1 MKLVTERL
9 VLTPWTVDE
18 LADFHRLWSDPQT
31 IWWGANTKVEQSSEM
46 LGRIM
51 TQPTW
56 WAVRRDGAFLGNV
69 FLRQSPRRAEVLEL
83 GYHFL
88 STTWG
93 HGYATEAA
101 GTVLKTAGQRHL
113 EATVVP
119 ENTRSQRVM
128 TKLGFN
134 IVGQL
139 MHSGRLHDLWERPP
153 S

>member
-18 LADFHRLWSDPQT
+18 LDDFHRLWSDPKT
-31 IWWGANTKVEQSSEM
+31 IWWGANASIGQSREM
-46 LGRIM
+46 LERII

-56 WAVRRDGAFLGNV
+56 WAVRREGEFLGNA
-69 FLRQSPRRAEVLEL
+69 FLRQSPRRTGVLEL
-83 GYHFL
+83 GYHFS

-101 GTVLKTAGQRHL
+101 RALLETVPHQLI
-113 EATVVP
+113 EAPVVP

-128 TKLGFN
+128 KKLGFS

-139 MHSGRLHDLWERPP
+139 MHFERLHDLWERAA

>member
-9 VLTPWTVDE
+9 VLTPWTIDE
-18 LADFHRLWSDPQT
+18 LDDFHRLWSDPKS
-31 IWWGANTKVEQSSEM
+31 IWWGANTSVEQSREM
-46 LGRIM
+46 LERII

-56 WAVRRDGAFLGNV
+56 WAVRREGEFLGNV
-69 FLRQSPRRAEVLEL
+69 FLRQSPRRAGVLEL
-83 GYHFL
+83 GYHFC

-93 HGYATEAA
+93 HGYATEASRA
-101 GTVLKTAGQRHL
+101 VLRTDRL
-113 EATVVP
+113 IEAPVVP

-128 TKLGFN
+128 KKLGFS

-139 MHSGRLHDLWERPP
+139 MHFERLHDLWERPA